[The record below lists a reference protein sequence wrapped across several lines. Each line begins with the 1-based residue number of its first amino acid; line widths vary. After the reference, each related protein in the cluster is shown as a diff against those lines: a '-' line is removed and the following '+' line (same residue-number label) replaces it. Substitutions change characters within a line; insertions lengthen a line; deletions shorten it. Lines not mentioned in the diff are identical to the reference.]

1 MSASDRGARSASRTH
16 SPWSSLKVTLDL
28 LLAQLMLWRMT
39 GSVAGPTAEHAWPE
53 ATPREAGRT
62 VLDPDGAREARWSP
76 EPATPALAGVA
87 ARPLFLMVKRAVDI
101 CGALSCLVVVL
112 PVVLVIGLLI
122 KLDSPGPVF
131 YRSERVG
138 RGGRPISVLK
148 FRSMYIDSDR
158 RLAELRASEWHRDEF
173 QARFKIR
180 EDPRRTRVG
189 RVLRRTS
196 LDEIP
201 QFWNA
206 LRGDMSLVGPRPVV
220 EEELSLYRQVDGG
233 LAAYLAV
240 RPGLTG
246 LWQVGG
252 RSETTYEERV
262 RLDMRYVAD
271 MGILTDAR
279 ILLKTPIVVIRGSG
293 AY

>member
-1 MSASDRGARSASRTH
+1 MTVERVVASRQ
-16 SPWSSLKVTLDL
+16 PAVE
-28 LLAQLMLWRMT
+28 
-39 GSVAGPTAEHAWPE
+39 AEPE
-53 ATPREAGRT
+53 ATVGADPEEA
-62 VLDPDGAREARWSP
+62 VEARPESP
-76 EPATPALAGVA
+76 TEIHISAAPRRQLSGRPKATRHAL
-87 ARPLFLMVKRAVDI
+87 RPLERRPYLVAKRVMDLTGGLVLLGASLPIVAV
-101 CGALSCLVVVL
+101 L
-112 PVVLVIGLLI
+112 GLLI

-131 YRSERVG
+131 YRSQRVG
-138 RGGRPISVLK
+138 RGGRLISVLK

-158 RLAELRASEWHRDEF
+158 RLAELRASEWHREEF

-189 RVLRRTS
+189 RILRRTS

-201 QFWNA
+201 QFWNVV
-206 LRGDMSLVGPRPVV
+206 RGEMSLVGPRPVV
-220 EEELSLYRQVDGG
+220 DEELGFYREVAGG

-252 RSETTYEERV
+252 RSDTTYGQRV
-262 RLDMRYVAD
+262 RLDMRYVEELGFRTDIA
-271 MGILTDAR
+271 IL
-279 ILLKTPIVVIRGSG
+279 IKTPVVVIRGSG

>member
-1 MSASDRGARSASRTH
+1 VGLAIAIALAAPPPVGARSEAASTSGTGVTGASGATLGAASRT
-16 SPWSSLKVTLDL
+16 STAS
-28 LLAQLMLWRMT
+28 AGT
-39 GSVAGPTAEHAWPE
+39 GTALGAASTGE
-53 ATPREAGRT
+53 AI
-62 VLDPDGAREARWSP
+62 
-76 EPATPALAGVA
+76 
-87 ARPLFLMVKRAVDI
+87 ARPLERRPYLVAKRVMDLTGGLVLLGASLPIVAV
-101 CGALSCLVVVL
+101 L
-112 PVVLVIGLLI
+112 GLLI

-131 YRSERVG
+131 YRSQRVG
-138 RGGRPISVLK
+138 RGGRLISVLK

-158 RLAELRASEWHRDEF
+158 RLAELRASEWHREEF

-189 RVLRRTS
+189 RILRRTS

-201 QFWNA
+201 QFWNVV
-206 LRGDMSLVGPRPVV
+206 RGEMSLVGPRPVV
-220 EEELSLYRQVDGG
+220 DEELGFYREVAGG

-252 RSETTYEERV
+252 RSDTTYGQRV
-262 RLDMRYVAD
+262 RLDMRYVEELGFRTDIA
-271 MGILTDAR
+271 IL
-279 ILLKTPIVVIRGSG
+279 IKTPVVVIRGSG